1 VNRLALQKSPYLQQ
15 HAGNPVDWYP
25 WGDEAFEAARREDKP
40 IFLSIGY
47 STCHWCHVMEKE
59 SFADPEVAAL
69 MNLAFIS
76 IKVDR
81 EERPDLDEHFM
92 TVSRLLTG
100 SGGWP
105 LTVLLTPRGEAFYSA
120 TYIPRGNAYGR
131 LGMLDLVPKI
141 REIWVNRRDEVTR
154 SAQAITAEVARIASI
169 TSAGFAP
176 GPDVAPAAARALSA
190 SYDGRHGG
198 FGGAPK
204 FPMPTLFT
212 LLLRAWKR
220 DQDPET
226 LGMVERTLAAMR
238 AGGIY
243 DQVGFGFHRYS
254 TDERWLVPH
263 FEKMLYDQALHVL
276 AYAEAWQATGRDTWR
291 QTAREVCSY
300 VIRDLAAPDGGF
312 ATAEDAD
319 SEGTEGL
326 FYFWTE
332 EDLREVLGD
341 RSRSFLERVQLT
353 GGMLHQ
359 AADHLT
365 APGEE
370 EELLLSARAGRVRPL
385 RDDKILAD
393 WNGLM
398 VAALARAGS
407 VFGDLPLV
415 QSAEAAAT
423 FILRRMRAPDGTLF
437 HRYRDSE
444 AAIDGFADDY
454 AFVSWGCLELYEAT
468 FDASWLRECL
478 RLTDVMLTRLWDE
491 EAGALYSSAEETMVG
506 RRRSFTDGVIPS
518 ANSVAALL
526 LLKLNRLTGR
536 QDLQQK
542 AERLIRAYPETA
554 AHEAISFSFLLA
566 AADFAAGPTS
576 EVVIA
581 GDPAAADTRGMLGA
595 LRGAYLPNAVV
606 ILRASGPDGEAL
618 VKLSPFTEGLR
629 PIDGRATAYVCRDFT
644 CSLPTHDPAVMLRLL
659 QTPSGDTARP

>member
-1 VNRLALQKSPYLQQ
+1 VNRLASQKSPYLLQ

-25 WGDEAFEAARREDKP
+25 WGEEAFAAAGRDDKP

-59 SFADPEVAAL
+59 SFADPEIAAL
-69 MNLAFIS
+69 MNAAFIS

-131 LGMLDLVPKI
+131 LGMLELVPKI
-141 REIWVNRRDEVTR
+141 QEIWANRRDEVTR
-154 SAQAITAEVARIASI
+154 SAEAIAAEIGRIAAITAS
-169 TSAGFAP
+169 GFAP
-176 GPDVAPAAARALSA
+176 GIDVAPAAARALSA
-190 SYDGRHGG
+190 SYDSRYGG

-204 FPMPTLFT
+204 FPMPVVFS

-220 DQDPET
+220 DGDPET

-276 AYAEAWQATGRDTWR
+276 AYTEAWQATGRDTWR
-291 QTAREVCSY
+291 QTAREICAY
-300 VIRDLAAPDGGF
+300 VTRDLSVPEGGF

-319 SEGTEGL
+319 SEGSEGL
-326 FYFWTE
+326 FYLWTE
-332 EDLREVLGD
+332 EEIRAVLGE
-341 RSRSFLERVQLT
+341 RSSPFLQRVQLSE
-353 GGMLHQ
+353 GILHQ
-359 AADHLT
+359 AADLLA
-365 APGEE
+365 APAEE
-370 EELLLSARAGRVRPL
+370 EEMLLAARAGRARPL

-398 VAALARAGS
+398 IAALARAGG
-407 VFGDLPLV
+407 VFGDPPLV
-415 QSAEAAAT
+415 RSAETAAS
-423 FILRRMRAPDGTLF
+423 FILHRMRAPDGWLF
-437 HRYRDSE
+437 HRYRDGES
-444 AAIDGFADDY
+444 AIDGFADDY
-454 AFVSWGCLELYEAT
+454 AFLAWGCLELYEAA
-468 FDASWLRECL
+468 FDARWLRECL
-478 RLTDVMLTRLWDE
+478 QLTDALLARFWDE
-491 EAGALYSSAEETMVG
+491 EGGALFSSADGTTVG
-506 RRRSFTDGVIPS
+506 RRKSFTDGVIPS

-526 LLKLNRLTGR
+526 LLKLHRLTGR
-536 QDLQQK
+536 PDLQRK
-542 AERLIRAYPETA
+542 AERLIGAYPEA
-554 AHEAISFSFLLA
+554 AATEAISFSYLLA
-566 AADFAAGPTS
+566 AADFAAGPAS
-576 EVVIA
+576 EVVVA
-581 GDPAAADTRGMLGA
+581 GDPSAADTRGMLEA
-595 LRGAYLPNAVV
+595 LRGVYAPNAVV
-606 ILRASGPDGEAL
+606 ILRPSGPDGDAL
-618 VKLSPFTEGLR
+618 VRLSAFTEGLR
-629 PIDGRATAYVCRDFT
+629 PIDGRATAYVCRDFA